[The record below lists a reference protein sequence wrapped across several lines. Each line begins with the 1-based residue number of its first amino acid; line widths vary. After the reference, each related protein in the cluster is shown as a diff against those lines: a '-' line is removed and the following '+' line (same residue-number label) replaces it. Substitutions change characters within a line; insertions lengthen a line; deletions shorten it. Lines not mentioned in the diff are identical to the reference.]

1 MIRSR
6 LETERLVL
14 RLFTPDDVQA
24 MYDLNSD
31 PEVTRYA
38 EAAPV
43 RDLQEAREKLESG
56 PLSDYEKYGYG
67 RFAIEDRATGK
78 VIGFCGIKFIPEIGL
93 PEIGYRLAKVYW
105 GRGLATEAARACV
118 DFARD
123 DLKIGKLV
131 ALIIPENTASVRV
144 AEKLGMRKGP
154 LIEIYGVEAL
164 QYEMLLN
171 DTERT
176 PDARGTHGG
185 EEPGMTR

>member
-43 RDLQEAREKLESG
+43 RDLQEAREKLQSG
-56 PLSDYEKYGYG
+56 PLADYAKYGYG
-67 RFAIEDRATGK
+67 RFAVEDRDTGE
-78 VIGFCGIKFIPEIGL
+78 VIGFCGIKYIPEIGL
-93 PEIGYRLAKVYW
+93 PEIGYRLKRSYW
-105 GRGLATEAARACV
+105 GRGLCTEAARACV

-131 ALIIPENTASVRV
+131 ALIMPENIASIRV
-144 AEKLGMRKGP
+144 AEKLGMKKGP
-154 LIEIYGVEAL
+154 LINIYDVDAL
-164 QYEMLLN
+164 QYEMLL
-171 DTERT
+171 
-176 PDARGTHGG
+176 G
-185 EEPGMTR
+185 EN

>member
-31 PEVTRYA
+31 PEVVRYA

-56 PLSDYEKYGYG
+56 PLADYVKYGYG
-67 RFAIEDRATGK
+67 RFAVEDRETGK
-78 VIGFCGIKFIPEIGL
+78 VIGFCGIKYIPAIGL
-93 PEIGYRLAKVYW
+93 PEIGYRLMRSYW
-105 GRGLATEAARACV
+105 GRGLCTEAARACV

-123 DLKIGKLV
+123 DLKIERLV
-131 ALIIPENTASVRV
+131 ALIMPENIASIRV
-144 AEKLGMRKGP
+144 AEKLGMKKGP
-154 LIEIYGVEAL
+154 LINIYDEEAL
-164 QYEMLLN
+164 QYEMQLG
-171 DTERT
+171 D
-176 PDARGTHGG
+176 G
-185 EEPGMTR
+185 